1 MIVTIGTDDTLA
13 SPGAQLD
20 YYQAIIDTMGRDVV
34 DSFARLFVIPQ
45 ATHGLTG
52 RTAAQDGDGRDV
64 PVVPLPTRF
73 ERVPVLL
80 DWVERGIAP
89 PMHLTVTAGDR
100 SLPLCSYPAYP
111 HYSSGPPEA
120 ASSYQCQAV
129 CALKSGPLYRQSP
142 VASRQSPV
150 ASRQSPVETD
160 KHWEPETGDCTAGRL
175 PGHAVTVLAAV
186 KPADHRRIRRRDI
199 VLPARVAALAF
210 TTPSRYAPDRRR
222 FAEWSCPVEK
232 SCAAPS
238 LRSVPQ
244 WCRRTAGEAQAPR
257 PAGARTRPANEPF
270 GYCLNTSTIR
280 GNNLDI
286 VGVVNAASK
295 AGFHAIEPWIREIDD
310 YTSKGGTLKD
320 LGKRIA
326 DAGLTVEDAIAFNS
340 FLDDDDARRAASM
353 EKLKVDMDKVA
364 QIGGKRIA
372 APPGNNRAAVSLDNA
387 AKYYREALEMGE
399 KMGVQP
405 LLELWGTHPVL
416 GPLSHGIYVT
426 VAAGRADASLLLDVF
441 HLYKSGTPF
450 TALKQINGASLHVMH
465 LNDYPQA
472 ADPSTL
478 NDGNRIYPGDGVAPL
493 RQILRDLRDSGFR
506 GYLSL
511 ELFNRD
517 YWTHSA
523 DENLKTAMEKI
534 RATVRSAMA

>member
-1 MIVTIGTDDTLA
+1 MKL
-13 SPGAQLD
+13 S
-20 YYQAIIDTMGRDVV
+20 RREVV
-34 DSFARLFVIPQ
+34 
-45 ATHGLTG
+45 
-52 RTAAQDGDGRDV
+52 
-64 PVVPLPTRF
+64 
-73 ERVPVLL
+73 
-80 DWVERGIAP
+80 
-89 PMHLTVTAGDR
+89 R
-100 SLPLCSYPAYP
+100 SA
-111 HYSSGPPEA
+111 
-120 ASSYQCQAV
+120 
-129 CALKSGPLYRQSP
+129 
-142 VASRQSPV
+142 
-150 ASRQSPVETD
+150 
-160 KHWEPETGDCTAGRL
+160 
-175 PGHAVTVLAAV
+175 
-186 KPADHRRIRRRDI
+186 
-199 VLPARVAALAF
+199 VAAFGAAMVSS
-210 TTPSRYAPDRRR
+210 TPN
-222 FAEWSCPVEK
+222 
-232 SCAAPS
+232 
-238 LRSVPQ
+238 
-244 WCRRTAGEAQAPR
+244 EAQAPR

-286 VGVVNAASK
+286 VDVVNAASK
-295 AGFHAIEPWIREIDD
+295 AGFHAIEPWIMEIDR
-310 YTSKGGTLKD
+310 YTSNGGALKD

-450 TALKQINGASLHVMH
+450 TSLKQINGASLHVIH

-478 NDGNRIYPGDGVAPL
+478 NDSNRIYPGDGVAPM
-493 RQILRDLRDSGFR
+493 REILRDLHDNGFR

-511 ELFNRD
+511 ELFNRE
-517 YWTHSA
+517 YWARSA
-523 DENLKTAMEKI
+523 DENLKTAIEKI
-534 RATVRSAMA
+534 RTTVRSAMA